1 MFLKA
6 WTYEII
12 RQSLIKLNLFYKQ
25 VSLNLAIF
33 GKDEGDLRER
43 KKLTFNRNY
52 NTYLW
57 TLESNS
63 VNHF

>member
-6 WTYEII
+6 WTYVNNH

-33 GKDEGDLRER
+33 GKDEGDFRER
-43 KKLTFNRNY
+43 KKKY
-52 NTYLW
+52 
-57 TLESNS
+57 
-63 VNHF
+63 VQ

>member
-1 MFLKA
+1 MKNFRQNMFLKA

-33 GKDEGDLRER
+33 GKNGEDFKE
-43 KKLTFNRNY
+43 KKIMFQ
-52 NTYLW
+52 
-57 TLESNS
+57 
-63 VNHF
+63 